1 MAKMITERLNFIRL
15 NQKKLRAK
23 DYVHLRDT
31 VNEGNVRVENLGQ
44 RVILPATFT
53 GSPRYMHEKTQVA
66 LTYVR
71 RKGRPDLF
79 VTFIYIYL

>member
-1 MAKMITERLNFIRL
+1 MITERLNFIRL